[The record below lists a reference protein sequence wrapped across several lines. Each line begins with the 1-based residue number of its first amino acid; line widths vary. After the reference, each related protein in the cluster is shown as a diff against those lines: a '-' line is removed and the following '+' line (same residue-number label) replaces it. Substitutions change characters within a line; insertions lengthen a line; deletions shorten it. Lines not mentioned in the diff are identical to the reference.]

1 MLPQIKMQS
10 GTCPHGMPLGAC
22 PICSGMNAGGG
33 SSITTPR
40 KAGEMSWSD
49 CYFEGMLMKKA
60 AEAKQEVTQLNQQ
73 NFVLSTLLQ
82 NKMIQA
88 VSQKFAQ
95 GVQFIQNILAKP
107 LETFSKNIIQPM
119 VNIAEN
125 IVSSLKNNALTQT
138 LTKAFEGAKHLM
150 ANITDKLAAIFGEIK
165 NALNAGFEK
174 HIENAKKK
182 LAKFFGFVNTEMEQG
197 EDEDELKRILDLKTV
212 KEKLRLLLTNKRDL
226 END

>member
-1 MLPQIKMQS
+1 MQS

-22 PICSGMNAGGG
+22 PICSGMGGGG

-60 AEAKQEVTQLNQQ
+60 AEAKQETSQLNQQ
-73 NFVLSTLLQ
+73 NFVLNTLLQ
-82 NKMIQA
+82 NKVLQA

-95 GVQFIQNILAKP
+95 GAQFIQNILTKP
-107 LETFSKNIIQPM
+107 IETFSKNIIQPM
-119 VNIAEN
+119 INITENIA
-125 IVSSLKNNALTQT
+125 SALKNNVLTQT
-138 LTKAFEGAKHLM
+138 LAKAFEGVKHLL

-165 NALNAGFEK
+165 KALSAGFEK

-182 LAKFFGFVNTEMEQG
+182 LAKFFGFINTEMEQG
-197 EDEDELKRILDLKTV
+197 EDEDELKRILDLKTI
-212 KEKLRLLLTNKRDL
+212 KEKIRLLLTNKRDL